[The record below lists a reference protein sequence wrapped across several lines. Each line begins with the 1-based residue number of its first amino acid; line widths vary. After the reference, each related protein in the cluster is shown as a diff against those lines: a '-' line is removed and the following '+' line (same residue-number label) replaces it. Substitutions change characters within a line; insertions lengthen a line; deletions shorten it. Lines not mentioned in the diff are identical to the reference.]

1 MSSAVKLAL
10 GSLLKRGSTAIPEIT
25 DISITPER
33 ADIDVTSHDSTAP
46 AAEYIAGLLN
56 GGTVTFS
63 GNFLPGSTNQKL
75 LTTDL
80 FSSAGTVTTWSIVWI
95 DGPVTWSFSAYVKS
109 FSPTAR
115 VADKLAFTGSLKVTG
130 TITLS

>member
-1 MSSAVKLAL
+1 MPSAAKLAL
-10 GSLLKRGSTAIPEIT
+10 GTLLKRGSTAIPELT
-25 DISITPER
+25 DISINPER
-33 ADIDVTSHDSTAP
+33 ADIDVTSHDSSAP

-80 FSSAGTVTTWSIVWI
+80 FSSSSATTTWSIVWI

-109 FSPTAR
+109 FNPTAR
-115 VADKLAFTGSLKVTG
+115 VADKMQFSGSLKVTG
-130 TITLS
+130 NITIS